1 MTSISNRITFKELPA
16 ELENT
21 IWSYLTPQEK
31 YPYTRVLTCAER
43 RHLPELKHPKL
54 ALRNNER
61 NLLFHFANVIY
72 TTFIDSR
79 NYTRDSSLL
88 PKYVTTHIKHDHPV
102 CSEIR
107 DIIRAHLCD
116 AKTNELAESKCAPN
130 AIHHLLHYF
139 TTMRLC
145 SKQPWAIKFNR
156 RMDERVY
163 NLTLLYRVV
172 MKKFCKL
179 RRANNIAF
187 VQQVAFEN
195 EQRKKQKEAARE
207 AIKQDKLRAKEEEK
221 QQKIQAKEAAK
232 QQKLQAKE
240 EEKQQK
246 IRAKEA
252 AKQQKL
258 QAKEEEKQ
266 QKLQAKEE
274 EKQQKIRAKEAAKQQ
289 KLRAREAAKAELIAM
304 KQADKEAKKNRKN
317 TM

>member
-1 MTSISNRITFKELPA
+1 MTSISNRITFKVLPA

-43 RHLPELKHPKL
+43 RHLPELKHQKL

-61 NLLFHFANVIY
+61 NLLFHFASVIY
-72 TTFIDSR
+72 NTFIDSR
-79 NYTRDSSLL
+79 NYTRDSFLL
-88 PKYVTTHIKHDHPV
+88 PKYVTTHMKHDHPV

-116 AKTNELAESKCAPN
+116 AKTNELAESKCTPN

-187 VQQVAFEN
+187 AQQVAFEN

-221 QQKIQAKEAAK
+221 QQKLRAKEAAT
-232 QQKLQAKE
+232 QQKL
-240 EEKQQK
+240 
-246 IRAKEA
+246 RAKEA
-252 AKQQKL
+252 AKQEKL
-258 QAKEEEKQ
+258 H
-266 QKLQAKEE
+266 
-274 EKQQKIRAKEAAKQQ
+274 AKEAAKQE
-289 KLRAREAAKAELIAM
+289 KLRARTELIAM
-304 KQADKEAKKNRKN
+304 KKADKEAKKILCR
-317 TM
+317 

>member
-1 MTSISNRITFKELPA
+1 MFEIYKIERQQSETKIERLFLDIIISFNRPTNQPTNQPMTSVPIRITFKVLPA

-43 RHLPELKHPKL
+43 RHVPELKHQKL

-116 AKTNELAESKCAPN
+116 AKTNELAESKCTPN

-187 VQQVAFEN
+187 AQQVAFEN
-195 EQRKKQKEAARE
+195 EQRKKQKDAARE
-207 AIKQDKLRAKEEEK
+207 AIKQQKIQANEAAKQE
-221 QQKIQAKEAAK
+221 KIQAKESA
-232 QQKLQAKE
+232 
-240 EEKQQK
+240 KQQK

-252 AKQQKL
+252 AKQ
-258 QAKEEEKQ
+258 E
-266 QKLQAKEE
+266 
-274 EKQQKIRAKEAAKQQ
+274 

>member
-1 MTSISNRITFKELPA
+1 MTSVPIRITFKVLPA

-43 RHLPELKHPKL
+43 RHLPELKHQKL

-61 NLLFHFANVIY
+61 NLLFHFASVIY
-72 TTFIDSR
+72 NTFIDSR
-79 NYTRDSSLL
+79 NYTRDSFLL
-88 PKYVTTHIKHDHPV
+88 PKYVTTHMKHDHPV

-107 DIIRAHLCD
+107 DIIRVYLCD
-116 AKTNELAESKCAPN
+116 AKTNELAESKCTPN

-187 VQQVAFEN
+187 AQQVAFEN

-246 IRAKEA
+246 LRAKKA
-252 AKQQKL
+252 AKQ
-258 QAKEEEKQ
+258 E
-266 QKLQAKEE
+266 
-274 EKQQKIRAKEAAKQQ
+274 
-289 KLRAREAAKAELIAM
+289 KLRAKEAAKAELIAM
-304 KQADKEAKKNRKN
+304 KKADKEAKKNRKN